1 MIIFLCFTSGV
12 FVLLVFVF
20 LLDKR
25 KSSLGDFE
33 RGKIFFFFFSSIMFL
48 ILSEEDL
55 KFESFSRDRETLGFL
70 QDSFGDENYIVVIF
84 MMVYII

>member
-1 MIIFLCFTSGV
+1 
-12 FVLLVFVF
+12 
-20 LLDKR
+20 
-25 KSSLGDFE
+25 
-33 RGKIFFFFFSSIMFL
+33 MFL